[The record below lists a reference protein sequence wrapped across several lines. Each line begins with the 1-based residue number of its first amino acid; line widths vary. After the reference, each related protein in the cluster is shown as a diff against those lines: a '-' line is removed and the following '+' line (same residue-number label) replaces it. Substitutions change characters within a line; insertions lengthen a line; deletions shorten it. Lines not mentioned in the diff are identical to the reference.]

1 MAAETFRILLWN
13 KQIFCF
19 MFTQETNST
28 ESCYITY
35 EKIKNT
41 SVDITVFAF
50 DIHLYLAK
58 ATGRILTV
66 RKKTLNL

>member
-35 EKIKNT
+35 
-41 SVDITVFAF
+41 
-50 DIHLYLAK
+50 
-58 ATGRILTV
+58 
-66 RKKTLNL
+66 

>member
-1 MAAETFRILLWN
+1 MFPPSLEGITFVKKLQWVMAAETFRILLWN

-35 EKIKNT
+35 
-41 SVDITVFAF
+41 
-50 DIHLYLAK
+50 
-58 ATGRILTV
+58 
-66 RKKTLNL
+66 